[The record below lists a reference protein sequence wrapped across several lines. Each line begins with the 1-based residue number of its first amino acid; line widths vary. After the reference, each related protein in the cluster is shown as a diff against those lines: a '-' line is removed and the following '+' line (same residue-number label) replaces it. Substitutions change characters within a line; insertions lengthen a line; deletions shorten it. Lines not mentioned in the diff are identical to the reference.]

1 MRNKWKFLTTSI
13 VAVFLLNVSCSGT
26 VLADNLDTYR
36 NLLQKKVY
44 TIKYSNIT
52 PEPRKTNKDKTTLL
66 GSNNMETGKLDQ
78 LTYKAT
84 ESVVVSDGNK
94 RYEEVGTNQFKTC
107 RFQNGDDTYV
117 FTKLND
123 QGKVTW
129 FGNKKGEV
137 IARQTN
143 YLSATMMGDSFG
155 NGTVTRLLN
164 ACLPNDQKEKDMLRY
179 KKVGEGWLGNGLNYI
194 DYQSEVSGYL
204 EAIRYY
210 FNGNTL
216 VKIASGMYT
225 LNASGEVVNG
235 WRNIIKINEFSPVAD
250 ISYLK
255 LPEGLIDK
263 TKREKKTAGEDE
275 KK

>member
-13 VAVFLLNVSCSGT
+13 VAAFLLNVSCSGT
-26 VLADNLDTYR
+26 AVADNLDTYR

-52 PEPRKTNKDKTTLL
+52 PEPRKTNKDKVTLL
-66 GSNNMETGKLDQ
+66 GSNNMETEKIDQ
-78 LTYKAT
+78 LTYKPT

-107 RFQNGDDTYV
+107 RLQNGDDTYV

-123 QGKVTW
+123 QGKVSW
-129 FGNKKGEV
+129 FGHKKGEV
-137 IARQTN
+137 IAGQTN
-143 YLSATMMGDSFG
+143 YLSAAMQGDSFG

-164 ACLPNDQKEKDMLRY
+164 ACLPNEQKEKDMLRY
-179 KKVGEGWLGNGLNYI
+179 SKVGEGWLGNGLNYI
-194 DYQSEVSGYL
+194 DYRSAGSGYL

-210 FNGNTL
+210 FNGYTL

-225 LNASGEVVNG
+225 LNASGEIVNG

-250 ISYLK
+250 ASYLK
-255 LPEGLIDK
+255 LPEGLTDK